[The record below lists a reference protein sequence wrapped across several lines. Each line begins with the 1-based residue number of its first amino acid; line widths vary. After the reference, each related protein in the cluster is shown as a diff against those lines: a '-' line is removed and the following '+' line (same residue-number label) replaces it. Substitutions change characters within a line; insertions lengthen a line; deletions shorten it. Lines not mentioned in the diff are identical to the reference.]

1 MRLSRMMGFCENES
15 EEGIIELLRKYE
27 LPVELTKPLPT
38 KSLLDSMMNDKK
50 VKKGTLR
57 FILMKQ
63 IGCSFVDA
71 SVDLNLV
78 SETFKTVGAHQ

>member
-1 MRLSRMMGFCENES
+1 
-15 EEGIIELLRKYE
+15 
-27 LPVELTKPLPT
+27 
-38 KSLLDSMMNDKK
+38 
-50 VKKGTLR
+50 
-57 FILMKQ
+57 MKE